1 MKEEG
6 TDIGNLVSEL
16 VLSGR
21 KIISRIIWQLPET
34 PGD

>member
-16 VLSGR
+16 VLSDALEEKNKITR
-21 KIISRIIWQLPET
+21 KGGEQ
-34 PGD
+34 